1 MSVENIAK
9 KIIDEAQS
17 SVRSIDEK
25 AERDISRT
33 ASELDRQLK
42 ELKDRARRQTEAEAQ
57 EVIKRR
63 ISSARLEGRKRIL
76 GEKEMIL
83 GEIYAEARE
92 RILALPED
100 KYLGFLKTLAAAHS
114 VGGKETV
121 MLSQKDLARLKG
133 KLPQWEK
140 EMAQEVQKK
149 WKDSSITV
157 STETRDIEAGLVLS
171 QGRTEINL
179 SLDVILAE
187 AKYILEGE
195 VTGVLSWKS
204 RKE

>member
-17 SVRSIDEK
+17 AIRVIEEK
-25 AERDISRT
+25 AEREMART
-33 ASELDRQLK
+33 VSEVDRQER
-42 ELKDRARRQTEAEAQ
+42 ELKDSARRQIEAEAQ
-57 EVIKRR
+57 EIIKRR
-63 ISSARLEGRKRIL
+63 TSSARLEGRKRIL

-83 GEIYAEARE
+83 GEVYAEARS
-92 RILALPED
+92 RILALPDD
-100 KYLGFLKTLAAAHS
+100 KYLGFLKKLAVEHS
-114 VGGKETV
+114 AGGQETV
-121 MLSQKDLARLKG
+121 MLSQNDLTRLKS

-140 EMAQEVQKK
+140 ELAQEVQKK
-149 WKDSSITV
+149 WKDASIGI
-157 STETRDIEAGLVLS
+157 STETRDIEGGLVLS

-187 AKYILEGE
+187 MKYLLESD
-195 VTGVLSWKS
+195 VTGVLSWTS